1 MPEPVPELVPPWAV
15 PWLCPLPAVS
25 DGAQSWVLLQ
35 GFAGDLRVLLFFKP
49 LKIHNLSRK
58 SCSSPSLGESHFFRI
73 CGISW
78 FVFLYLLGYFFKHC
92 C

>member
-1 MPEPVPELVPPWAV
+1 MPELVPPWAV

-25 DGAQSWVLLQ
+25 DGTQSWLLLQ

-49 LKIHNLSRK
+49 IEIHNLS
-58 SCSSPSLGESHFFRI
+58 CSSPGLGESHFCRI

-78 FVFLYLLGYFFKHC
+78 FVFLYLLGIF
-92 C
+92 